1 MRHLFILFAGATL
14 LFSCQSN
21 DGPISQE
28 VVPAPIEQGPK
39 SENPIRSYSVADVAA
54 KGGVQGKMNSA
65 NEMQGAKPG
74 EVRGF
79 LDDDGTKSF
88 VLKTDGKTTPRQFAD
103 YVFNKQEKMN
113 IDPDELLQKALELM
127 KHNGIEADPDKPMG
141 VNQEIVCRLKLFA
154 SFVKPKK
161 GTIPALKDSP
171 ISATK
176 TGGSKKALG
185 YTTPTTGGLDID

>member
-28 VVPAPIEQGPK
+28 AVRAPVEQGPK
-39 SENPIRSYSVADVAA
+39 SENPIRTYSVADVAA
-54 KGGVQGKMNSA
+54 KGGVQDKMNFA

-79 LDDDGTKSF
+79 LDDDGTKAY

-113 IDPDELLQKALELM
+113 FGPDELLQKALELM
-127 KHNGIEADPDKPMG
+127 KHNGLEADPDKPMG
-141 VNQEIVCRLKLFA
+141 ANQKIVCQLKFFA
-154 SFVKPKK
+154 RFVKQK
-161 GTIPALKDSP
+161 GTIPAVKDSP
-171 ISATK
+171 SAATQ
-176 TGGSKKALG
+176 TGGSKKTLG
-185 YTTPTTGGLDID
+185 YTPPKTSGLDID